1 MKSTIFLDPDFNFLL
16 LENEESDTPGETKLF
31 INVHTSAAANQR
43 FDIAVAGASPITI
56 YLPSNASVNF
66 EITSNFWADDA
77 ATEIT
82 PANAD
87 GTGATLS
94 INFPKSFDTS
104 AALNYV
110 NDTEFEIAA
119 QSEAFADGIASSGTA
134 GASGGSSTGGTVFD
148 FVETIRNI
156 GFRLLDEPSNVNA
169 YFDKIAEE
177 VQIKWTDPADIITNE
192 PAPATWA
199 GTVVVRKE
207 GSAPLHRWDGV
218 LIVDSTTRD
227 DYASAALIDNTIDI
241 NKSYYYGIFP
251 YDTKGDYRYT
261 KVVGVNVSET
271 PLDQPEISSLSVNGS
286 DVKVTYIIPIIEGS
300 YTSLVLVAK
309 KDDEPASKTDGI
321 AVNITANSTAY
332 TFQYLNKESTYYFKI
347 FAEVGAKSVASD
359 EAHTT
364 TGYLTKLV
372 ETEIRDGDMYNT
384 VNGSRWQ
391 TQGSPTITYD
401 SATQSMRA
409 YIQGT
414 NDMYFG
420 IGGRNRTKLETLN
433 AEIEINV
440 PNDSIYYQLSF
451 EVLSLWIGFL
461 TNSESRIIR
470 FTGSS
475 TYSIS
480 GTPPLQSQRGEFH
493 KVRTKVYFS
502 SGQPYKVQIYLDGT
516 LYQEQSFSYS
526 NANQNIFSAYLY
538 SYVWR
543 TVYVKSMKCEA
554 VFIDE

>member
-1 MKSTIFLDPDFNFLL
+1 ML
-16 LENEESDTPGETKLF
+16 LENEEEDTGLTQTKIY
-31 INVHTSAAANQR
+31 INISTSAAANQALE
-43 FDIAVAGASPITI
+43 ISVAGGAPITESI
-56 YLPSNASVNF
+56 PSETLVNF
-66 EITSNFWADDA
+66 ELSQQYWADNGDV
-77 ATEIT
+77 EIT
-82 PANAD
+82 PKND
-87 GTGATLS
+87 DITGDTITLH
-94 INFPKSFDTS
+94 FPETFTVS
-104 AALNYV
+104 AALNYIY
-110 NDTEFEIAA
+110 DDEFEIVA
-119 QSEAFADGIASSGTA
+119 QNEDFAEGGGGSGS
-134 GASGGSSTGGTVFD
+134 GSGGGSAFD

-251 YDTKGDYRYT
+251 YDTKGDYRFT
-261 KVVGVNVSET
+261 KVVGVNAEERVLEPPVIT
-271 PLDQPEISSLSVNGS
+271 SLAVNGS
-286 DVKVTYIIPIIEGS
+286 DVKVTYSIPVIADS

-309 KDDEPASKTDGI
+309 KNSEPTSKTDGK

-372 ETEIRDGDMYNT
+372 ETEIRDGDIYNT

-420 IGGRNRTKLETLN
+420 IGGRDRTKLETLN

-440 PNDSIYYQLSF
+440 PNDSIFSQLSF
-451 EVLSLWIGFL
+451 EVLALWIGFL
-461 TNSESRIIR
+461 TDNESRIIN

-475 TYSIS
+475 TYSVT
-480 GTPPLQSQRGEFH
+480 GTPPLQSQRSAFH
-493 KVRTKVYFS
+493 KVQTKVYFS
-502 SGQPYKVQIYLDGT
+502 YGQPYKVQIYLDGT
-516 LYQEQSFSYS
+516 LYKEQSFSYS
-526 NANQNIFSAYLY
+526 NANNNIWSAYLY
-538 SYVWR
+538 SYEWR
-543 TVYVKSMKCEA
+543 TVYVKSMKCDA
-554 VFIDE
+554 VFID